1 MQCGIN
7 EVGNKSESRTETASP
22 PLPCTASVKQE
33 EKNANVYWFNIN
45 RNRRTWRYLGKYCGV
60 HGVHMLAV
68 QGQME
73 KKWAVED
80 FHTVEEEI
88 NATLYQNGLVR

>member
-1 MQCGIN
+1 
-7 EVGNKSESRTETASP
+7 
-22 PLPCTASVKQE
+22 
-33 EKNANVYWFNIN
+33 
-45 RNRRTWRYLGKYCGV
+45 
-60 HGVHMLAV
+60 MLAV